1 MTTKIFI
8 ADLPPSPAARFA
20 QTYCSQCGGSF
31 GPGNHG
37 YSSCRSHG
45 SRDAFES
52 AYWSAEEMEQAKA
65 FANDPEDVAR
75 ALVEGVREDT
85 AKAIATALQLLRE
98 GRHDEAETVARQAER
113 GLIQE
118 YLEA

>member
-1 MTTKIFI
+1 MTTETFL
-8 ADLPPSPAARFA
+8 ADLPPLPRFA

-37 YSSCRSHG
+37 YSSCRSHRPDVDSG
-45 SRDAFES
+45 
-52 AYWSAEEMEQAKA
+52 YWSVEEMEQAKA

-85 AKAIATALQLLRE
+85 AKWIATALHLLKE
-98 GRHDEAETVARQAER
+98 GRRDEADVMARRAER
-113 GLIQE
+113 GLIHE